1 MKDVVAEPVNLQWH
15 HMTAPFCRRL
25 ARFRALASQLAST
38 GPSQNGQHF
47 WDAQDGLDQALS
59 DRKSRNRSDWCPTR
73 LTSGTNPLYA
83 FTSPLFKLFSNE
95 KKEAGISIRGYVDDG
110 FLTVRHKSIQ
120 TSVSRIALTFK
131 KGEQW
136 AYDNRIVFDPAKFEA
151 IHFSWKRN
159 LFNLNIELSIPP
171 FAQDPMVTQ
180 IVKPTPKDFSIR

>member
-1 MKDVVAEPVNLQWH
+1 MASIRLCLTGSQEIVQIGVPQGSPVAPILF
-15 HMTAPFCRRL
+15 ML
-25 ARFRALASQLAST
+25 
-38 GPSQNGQHF
+38 
-47 WDAQDGLDQALS
+47 
-59 DRKSRNRSDWCPTR
+59 
-73 LTSGTNPLYA
+73 

-151 IHFSWKRN
+151 IHFS
-159 LFNLNIELSIPP
+159 
-171 FAQDPMVTQ
+171 
-180 IVKPTPKDFSIR
+180 